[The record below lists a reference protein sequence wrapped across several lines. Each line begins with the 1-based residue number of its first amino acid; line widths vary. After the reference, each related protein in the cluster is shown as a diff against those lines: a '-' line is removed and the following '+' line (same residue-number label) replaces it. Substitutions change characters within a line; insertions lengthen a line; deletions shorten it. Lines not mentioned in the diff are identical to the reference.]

1 MTGSVRLDLGVP
13 LQRFSVTVQHS
24 TPRVP
29 NPLEAA
35 LIHIVLRLGAL
46 PHYQNRT
53 LLSLFTEM
61 LCIPQAEL
69 WLAPVLEE
77 LVDIRLLTG
86 RRPLDDV
93 AAITLGDLVL
103 TERGQKMISNGK
115 LLGRPQRTSV
125 TWCWDPVTLEV
136 RNPLQWERLSRQA
149 PTLVLPAAAY
159 TDVFPIES
167 FRASLDKEAWYRPGE
182 TEVEDIVVTRGP
194 ELAWE
199 SLALDLTFSGA
210 RLVCSTTRPAVRQYL
225 QEQNDPL
232 FTAQLASAVFG
243 PGYADLDGWPH
254 LALGASDRFLTLPQ
268 MAQGLGR
275 ARELAFD
282 TAALT
287 EFDGIEVGPAGGL
300 RVYYADTNASDDVDY
315 SGEHGHHIITGRRL
329 PAADCNIVS
338 DGHGW
343 RLCRIHVQIGQA
355 SVAVPVAR
363 QAPGNQAVADPV
375 LAQALL
381 STGQDTMIAAAL
393 RLSATTVWPALL
405 QVLRTTLQ
413 GKVCLDAV
421 LTWMAEMAKLDSAAF
436 QKIDRHALRD
446 MLMAALHEHGR
457 FNSPAELTDWRI
469 AMQALALP
477 DTQPV
482 LGRLLE
488 AAYPATSIRVLHS
501 MTDEARKVSKD
512 YCIPYGAASYA
523 ASLVAELLALNS
535 LEQVERA
542 LRNPNPFEQ
551 GLRALWKNGAS
562 LARSLGTDFPVR
574 PPAPTTL
581 SKILRERKS
590 ETCLQAIRDWRD
602 ALRSFY
608 ELAQVTNPDPAN
620 PLHTTDAN
628 LAEWE
633 EQLSCSA
640 ASGAA
645 HFDYVF
651 VVDTNALINMPQL
664 PLKMT
669 GNVLLVVPL
678 TVLQELDRKK
688 QDPALR
694 KACSV
699 AVQLLRGMQ
708 DQRRRYEESD
718 LKRLPPDFEDTAD
731 NRILSVAMKYHH
743 PNLRLVTNDKILM
756 EAAESMNIIAVPL
769 ERFTNAPVARAKTS
783 TQAHKKQQHKKGAP
797 V

>member
-29 NPLEAA
+29 NTLEAA

-77 LVDIRLLTG
+77 LVDIRLLTY
-86 RRPLDDV
+86 RRKVDDV

-125 TWCWDPVTLEV
+125 TWCWDPVMLEV
-136 RNPLQWERLSRQA
+136 RSSLQWERLSQQA
-149 PTLVLPAAAY
+149 PSLALPADAY
-159 TDVFPIES
+159 MDVFPIES
-167 FRASLDKEAWYRPGE
+167 FRASLDKEAWYHPGE

-194 ELAWE
+194 ELGWE
-199 SLALDLTFSGA
+199 SLGLELTFSGA

-225 QEQNDPL
+225 QAQNDPL

-243 PGYADLDGWPH
+243 PGYADLDGWPQ
-254 LALGASDRFLTLPQ
+254 LTLGTSDRFLTLPQ

-282 TAALT
+282 TVALT
-287 EFDGIEVGPAGGL
+287 EFEGIEVGPAGGL
-300 RVYYADTNASDDVDY
+300 RIYYADSDAPDDVDDRA
-315 SGEHGHHIITGRRL
+315 EHGHHIITGRRL

-343 RLCRIHVQIGQA
+343 RLCRIQVQIGQA
-355 SVAVPVAR
+355 SVTVPVAR
-363 QAPGNQAVADPV
+363 QAPGTHAVADPV
-375 LAQALL
+375 LAHALL

-393 RLSATTVWPALL
+393 CLSPTTVWPALL
-405 QVLRTTLQ
+405 QVLRTTRQ
-413 GKVCLDAV
+413 GKACLDAV
-421 LTWMAEMAKLDSAAF
+421 LTWMAEMAKLDAAAF
-436 QKIDRHALRD
+436 HQIDRHALRD
-446 MLMAALHEHGR
+446 MVITALHEHGR
-457 FNSPAELTDWRI
+457 FTSLAELTDWRI
-469 AMQALALP
+469 GTQALEIP
-477 DTQPV
+477 DAQSV
-482 LGRLLE
+482 LAQLLE
-488 AAYPATSIRVLHS
+488 AAYPATSIRTLHS
-501 MTDEARKVSKD
+501 LTDEARKLSKD

-523 ASLVAELLALNS
+523 PSLVTELLALNS

-551 GLRALWKNGAS
+551 GLRALWKNGTS
-562 LARSLGTDFPVR
+562 LARSLSTDFPVR

-590 ETCLQAIRDWRD
+590 EACLQAIRDWRD
-602 ALRSFY
+602 ALRNFY
-608 ELAQVTNPDPAN
+608 QLAQLTSPDFAS
-620 PLHTTDAN
+620 PLHTTDTN
-628 LAEWE
+628 LAEWDD
-633 EQLSCSA
+633 QLSRAA

-651 VVDTNALINMPQL
+651 VVDTNVLIKMPQL

-688 QDPALR
+688 QDPVLR

-756 EAAESMNIIAVPL
+756 EAAQSMNIIAVPL
-769 ERFTNAPVARAKTS
+769 ERFTHGPATGAKAP
-783 TQAHKKQQHKKGAP
+783 TQAHKKPQHKKGAQ